1 MDRGLLNLVAG
12 ERRISRKGHELRI
25 LSAWE
30 LMQAR
35 REAEDIPGEKETEAL
50 RRNAAILSRAVYR
63 GGMRMFSSGRAVL
76 EQWSGEKIG
85 AEMAAYRKLAQQVD
99 PDCGQEER
107 VRTLMKELEQEPME
121 RIRWYVLKAFGVLPT
136 EKRAREMTEGDFLY
150 CALQLMLDGEE
161 RKRKMCPACRE
172 KLEEHRCSCCGGR
185 MENELGD
192 NPQFDINR
200 FEEMKRDG

>member
-12 ERRISRKGHELRI
+12 ERRVSRGEYELRI

-30 LMQAR
+30 LMQAQ
-35 REAEDIPGEKETEAL
+35 REAAEIPGEEETEAL

-63 GGMRMFSSGRAVL
+63 GGMRMFPSGQAVL
-76 EQWSGEKIG
+76 EQWTGERIG
-85 AEMAAYRKLAQQVD
+85 GEMGAYRKLAEQVD

-107 VRTLMKELEQEPME
+107 VRELMKELKQEPME
-121 RIRWYVLKAFGVLPT
+121 RIRWYVLKNFGVLPT

-161 RKRKMCPACRE
+161 RKQKLCPSCRE

-185 MENELGD
+185 MENELGE
-192 NPQFDINR
+192 NPRFDINR
-200 FEEMKRDG
+200 FEEMKRNG